1 MFKFDYEI
9 IKKLRPIVEPAEST
23 TKPLYDHILKL
34 TFKEIP
40 DENILLSYGSV
51 GFIGL
56 KNPTDINQKYQLVD
70 SYRGNKCNYFKLD
83 EEIELVLEKQAHAE
97 DIIMNLQAGFQRY
110 KFSADSSELETTGI
124 LVLFEEP
131 WFSNIIQN
139 FLLYKTEILS
149 NTVSKIRE
157 GYLDRITT
165 YEKSQINE
173 VEFLLPKGDTERLF
187 EKDFAIKRFTSL
199 EYIPNTEGEITVK
212 KETIEI

>member
-56 KNPTDINQKYQLVD
+56 KNPTDINRKYQLVD

-187 EKDFAIKRFTSL
+187 EKDVAIKRFTSL